1 MYILRYRFSYL
12 ESVGKTTGMILE
24 QSLVY
29 YHRGTVMGQVPVS
42 AGTGTKVINAVLTT
56 SEEPKKEN
64 QLFFLRSSKKLKS
77 QQNDTSKI
85 EERVEY
91 RE

>member
-29 YHRGTVMGQVPVS
+29 YHR
-42 AGTGTKVINAVLTT
+42 
-56 SEEPKKEN
+56 EP
-64 QLFFLRSSKKLKS
+64 
-77 QQNDTSKI
+77 
-85 EERVEY
+85 
-91 RE
+91 